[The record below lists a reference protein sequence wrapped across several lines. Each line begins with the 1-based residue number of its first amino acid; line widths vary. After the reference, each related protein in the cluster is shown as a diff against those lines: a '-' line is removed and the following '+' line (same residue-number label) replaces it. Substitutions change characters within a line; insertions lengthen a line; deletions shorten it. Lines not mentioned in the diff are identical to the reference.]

1 MIVIIKSQCGKKAL
15 IETRRVLDQFFER
28 AGDRSWE
35 GPVTQE
41 GLITVRKLLR
51 KTARRNTAVVCHRV
65 RGRHQV
71 EMEWIVGNA
80 RKFNAEGRVPTNSTG
95 RDVLR
100 RADENDWQTGEVIRL
115 FAALAALFHDF
126 GKANKIF
133 QKKLE
138 GNARTADPY
147 RHEWVS
153 LRLFEAFVGNDS
165 DQEWLERL
173 AGVDKPATQFCLDS
187 LKKDGLDK
195 TVSPFKNLPPIAAAI
210 GWLIVSHHRIPCE
223 KTLKGELSIRLS
235 VLQKLPVGIRS
246 EWCGEREDATQTEK
260 KNCWSMHK
268 NVLPFSSVKWCE
280 HARRIAKNML
290 AQPALQQ
297 ETQWCANSYVMHMA
311 RMALILAD
319 HHYSGLPPHKYYG
332 SESFPLYANS
342 YANSENKNRKRKQ
355 KLDEHLVGVE
365 KTSSRVFRSIMALD
379 SVLPTIA
386 RHKGFRKR
394 SKDRRFAWQDKAF
407 DLAEG
412 LQSLSDEQGFFG
424 INMASTGCGK
434 TLANGRI
441 MYALA
446 KPDTG
451 ARFTIAL
458 GLRTLTLQTGAA
470 LRERLGFGAE
480 DLAVLVGDGSVR
492 QLFEMQQSDDGESK
506 VQGSE
511 SAEELMPENEFVH
524 YDGGIDDGALKQWLE
539 KSPGALKLLNAP
551 IVTCTIDHLM
561 PATERLKGPR
571 YIPPTLRLMT
581 SDLVLDEPDEFSQ
594 EDFPALCRLVN
605 WAGLLGSKVLLSSAT
620 LPPDLMEGLF
630 DAYLAGRTQYQ
641 NNRGRAENRAPNIV
655 CAWFDEFDRRSQ
667 QCAEVASFTAAH
679 DEFTQSRSSTLAK
692 KADQRRRVARLVSLP
707 ELASSEGEDRYQP
720 VAAKLLELI
729 QQHHDDS
736 AQKDDKTRKRIST
749 GLVRLANIDPITD
762 IACCLMKT
770 ALPENYRIHL
780 CVYHSQ
786 HTLIIRSA
794 MERSLDAVLTRH
806 KEKDWFASNHIRQ
819 LLDNHDEPNQILVVL
834 SSPVCETGRDWDADW
849 AICEPSSMRS
859 IIQLAGRVR
868 RHRFEPV
875 SYPNLSIFETNLRSR
890 RYRGTQPAFC
900 RPGFETDEFRLN
912 SHDLNQILAPEQW
925 QSIDSRVRILKRS
938 EFSPANNLVDFEHHV
953 TRQYV
958 LGSDSDEH
966 SIIPASHWWR
976 SMANLS
982 GQLQRK
988 QPFRYDPLGR
998 QRYWFKRLD
1007 DGQGKAN
1014 WNFITRDEYWQVR
1027 EMPQL
1032 RVLRTVETNPRIGFW
1047 GVPDLQEA
1055 IDDMGEKLKL
1065 ENDVIE
1071 DRFVYLDLPAKGA
1084 DNGWLYHPMLGF
1096 SHTNQR
1102 KK

>member
-1 MIVIIKSQCGKKAL
+1 MIVVIKSQCGKKAL
-15 IETRRVLDQFFER
+15 TETRRVLDQFFER

-35 GPVTQE
+35 GPVTLE
-41 GLITVRKLLR
+41 GLKTVRKLLR
-51 KTARRNTAVVCHRV
+51 KTARRNTAVACHRV
-65 RGRHQV
+65 RGTQQL
-71 EMEWIVGNA
+71 ELEWIIGNA
-80 RKFNAEGRVPTNSTG
+80 RKFNAQGKVPTNSTG

-100 RADENDWQTGEVIRL
+100 SADENDWHTGEIIRL

-133 QKKLE
+133 QKKLA
-138 GNARTADPY
+138 GNAKTADPY

-153 LRLFEAFVGNDS
+153 LRLFEAFVGTDS
-165 DQEWLERL
+165 DQEWLGRL
-173 AGVDKPATQFCLDS
+173 ANVDKAATKLCLDS

-195 TVSPFKNLPPIAAAI
+195 TVSPFKSLPPVAAAI
-210 GWLIVSHHRIPCE
+210 GWLIVSHHRMPCE
-223 KTLKGELSIRLS
+223 KTLKKELSIRMPA
-235 VLQKLPVGIRS
+235 LQKLPAGIRS
-246 EWCGEREDATQTEK
+246 EWCGEREESSKKEK
-260 KNCWSMHK
+260 TDCWSMEK
-268 NVLPFSSVKWCE
+268 KTLPFSSAKWCE
-280 HARRIAKNML
+280 HAQRVAKNML
-290 AQPALQQ
+290 AQPVLHQTEWSGNA
-297 ETQWCANSYVMHMA
+297 YVMHMA
-311 RMALILAD
+311 RMTLMLAD
-319 HHYSGLPPHKYYG
+319 NHYSGQLAYSYYG
-332 SESFPLYANS
+332 SKNFPLYANS
-342 YANSENKNRKRKQ
+342 ENGELKQ

-365 KTSSRVFRSIMALD
+365 KTSSRVFRSLMALD
-379 SVLPTIA
+379 GALPTIA

-446 KPDTG
+446 KPDSG

-492 QLFEMQQSDDGESK
+492 QLFEMQQSDEGESK

-511 SAEELMPENEFVH
+511 SAEELMPGNEFVH

-551 IVTCTIDHLM
+551 IVACTIDHLM

-571 YIPPTLRLMT
+571 FIPPMLRLMT
-581 SDLVLDEPDEFSQ
+581 SGLVLDEPDDFSQ

-641 NNRGRAENRAPNIV
+641 RNRGRAENRAPDVV

-667 QCAEVASFTAAH
+667 QCADVASFSAAH
-679 DEFTQSRSSTLAK
+679 DEFTQSRSSALAK
-692 KADQRRRVARLVSLP
+692 KADQQRRIARLVPLP
-707 ELASSEGEDRYQP
+707 ELANSEGEDRYQL
-720 VAAKLLELI
+720 VATQLLELI

-736 AQKDDKTRKRIST
+736 ALNDDKTGKRIST
-749 GLVRLANIDPITD
+749 GLIRLANIDPITD

-770 ALPENYRIHL
+770 TLPENYRIHL

-786 HTLIIRSA
+786 HPLIIRSS

-806 KEKDWFASNHIRQ
+806 NKKDWFTSNQIRHV
-819 LLDNHDEPNQILVVL
+819 LDAHDEQNQILVVIA
-834 SSPVCETGRDWDADW
+834 SPVCETGRDWDADW

-868 RHRFEPV
+868 RHRFDPV

-890 RYRGTQPAFC
+890 RYRGAQPAFC

-912 SHDLNQILAPEQW
+912 SHDLNQILTSEQW
-925 QSIDSRVRILKRS
+925 QSIDSRVRIRKRS
-938 EFSPANNLVDFEHHV
+938 EFTPASNLVDFEHHV
-953 TRQYV
+953 TRNYV
-958 LGSDSDEH
+958 LGSDSEDF
-966 SIIPASHWWR
+966 SAIPASHWWR
-976 SMANLS
+976 SQANLS

-988 QPFRYDPLGR
+988 QPFRYDPQGR

-1007 DGQGKAN
+1007 DGQEKAN
-1014 WNFITRDEYWQVR
+1014 WNFITRDDYWHEIEVL
-1027 EMPQL
+1027 QL
-1032 RVLRTVETNPRIGFW
+1032 RVPRTIEDNPKISFW
-1047 GVPDLQEA
+1047 GTPDLQEA
-1055 IDDMGEKLKL
+1055 IDDLGEKLKL
-1065 ENDVIE
+1065 EDGAIE
-1071 DRFVYLDLPAKGA
+1071 DRFAYLDLQAKGA
-1084 DNGWLYHPMLGF
+1084 DNGWLYHPKLGF
-1096 SHTNQR
+1096 SHANR
-1102 KK
+1102 GKK

>member
-153 LRLFEAFVGNDS
+153 LRLFEAFVGTDS
-165 DQEWLERL
+165 DQEWLARL
-173 AGVDKPATQFCLDS
+173 ASVDKAATKLCLDR
-187 LKKDGLDK
+187 LNKDGLDK

-210 GWLIVSHHRIPCE
+210 GWLIVSHHRMPCE
-223 KTLKGELSIRLS
+223 KTLKKELSIRMPA
-235 VLQKLPVGIRS
+235 LQKLPVGIRS
-246 EWCGEREDATQTEK
+246 EWCGEREEATQTEK
-260 KNCWSMHK
+260 KDCWAMEK
-268 NVLPFSSVKWCE
+268 KTLPFSSAKWCE
-280 HARRIAKNML
+280 HAQRIAKSML
-290 AQPALQQ
+290 AQPALYQT
-297 ETQWCANSYVMHMA
+297 EWSGNAYVMHMA
-311 RMALILAD
+311 RMALMLAD
-319 HHYSGLPPHKYYG
+319 NHYSGQPAHSYYG
-332 SESFPLYANS
+332 SKNFPLYANS
-342 YANSENKNRKRKQ
+342 ENGELKQ

-365 KTSSRVFRSIMALD
+365 KTSSRVFRSLMALD
-379 SVLPTIA
+379 GALPTIA

-394 SKDRRFAWQDKAF
+394 SKDSRFAWQDKAF

-524 YDGGIDDGALKQWLE
+524 YDGSIDDGALKQWLD

-561 PATERLKGPR
+561 PVTERLKGPR
-571 YIPPTLRLMT
+571 FIPPMLRLMT
-581 SDLVLDEPDEFSQ
+581 SDLVLDEPDDFSQ

-875 SYPNLSIFETNLRSR
+875 SYPNLSIFETSLRSR
-890 RYRGTQPAFC
+890 RYRGSQPAFC

-912 SHDLNQILAPEQW
+912 SHDLNQILTSEQW
-925 QSIDSRVRILKRS
+925 QSIDSRVRIRKRS
-938 EFSPANNLVDFEHHV
+938 EFSPVSNLVDFEHHV
-953 TRQYV
+953 TRNYV
-958 LGSDSDEH
+958 LGSDSEDF
-966 SIIPASHWWR
+966 SVIPASHWWR
-976 SMANLS
+976 SQANLS

-988 QPFRYDPLGR
+988 QPFRYDPQGR

-1014 WNFITRDEYWQVR
+1014 WNFITRDDYWHEIDV
-1027 EMPQL
+1027 PQL
-1032 RVLRTVETNPRIGFW
+1032 RVPRTIEDNSKISFW
-1047 GVPDLQEA
+1047 GTPDLQEA
-1055 IDDMGEKLKL
+1055 IDDLGEKLKL
-1065 ENDVIE
+1065 EDGVIE
-1071 DRFVYLDLPAKGA
+1071 DRFAYLDLQAKGA
-1084 DNGWLYHPMLGF
+1084 DNGWLYHPKLGF
-1096 SHTNQR
+1096 SHANR
-1102 KK
+1102 GKK

>member
-1 MIVIIKSQCGKKAL
+1 MIVTIKSQCGKKAL
-15 IETRRVLDQFFER
+15 VETRRILDQFFER
-28 AGDRSWE
+28 AGDRCWE
-35 GPVTQE
+35 GAITLD
-41 GLITVRKLLR
+41 GLIMVRKLLR
-51 KTARRNTAVVCHRV
+51 KTARRNTAVVCHRI
-65 RGRHQV
+65 RGTRQL
-71 EMEWIVGNA
+71 ELEWIVGNA
-80 RKFNAEGRVPTNSTG
+80 RLFNAQGRVPTNRTG
-95 RDVLR
+95 RDVLKSS
-100 RADENDWQTGEVIRL
+100 DENDWHTGEVIRL

-133 QKKLE
+133 QKKLK
-138 GNARTADPY
+138 GNGKTADPY

-153 LRLFEAFVGNDS
+153 LRLFEAFVGTDS
-165 DQEWLERL
+165 DSDWLERL
-173 AGVDKPATQFCLDS
+173 ASVDKSATKLCLES
-187 LKKDGLDK
+187 LNKDGLDK
-195 TVSPFKNLPPIAAAI
+195 TVSPFKNLPPVAAAI
-210 GWLIVSHHRIPCE
+210 GWLIVSHHRMPCE
-223 KTLKGELSIRLS
+223 NTLKKELSIRMPA
-235 VLQKLPVGIRS
+235 LQKLPAGIRS
-246 EWCGEREDATQTEK
+246 NWCGEREEASAKDKTV
-260 KNCWSMHK
+260 CWSMEK
-268 NVLPFSSVKWCE
+268 KTLPFSSAKWCE
-280 HARRIAKNML
+280 HAQKIAKNML

-297 ETQWCANSYVMHMA
+297 ETQWCANSYVMHAA
-311 RMALILAD
+311 RMTLMLAD
-319 HHYSGLPPHKYYG
+319 NHYSGQPAHSYYG
-332 SESFPLYANS
+332 SKTFPLYANS
-342 YANSENKNRKRKQ
+342 ENGELKQ

-365 KTSSRVFRSIMALD
+365 KTSSRVFRSLMALD
-379 SVLPTIA
+379 GALPTIA
-386 RHKGFRKR
+386 CHKGFRRR

-412 LQSLSDEQGFFG
+412 LQPLSDEQGFFG

-446 KPDTG
+446 RPDTG

-506 VQGSE
+506 VEGSE
-511 SAEELMPENEFVH
+511 SAEELMSENEFIH
-524 YDGGIDDGALKQWLE
+524 YDGGIDDGALRQWLD

-571 YIPPTLRLMT
+571 FIPPMLRLMT
-581 SDLVLDEPDEFSQ
+581 SDLILDEPDDFSH

-641 NNRGRAENRAPNIV
+641 ENRGWAENRTPNVV
-655 CAWFDEFDRRSQ
+655 CAWFDEFDRRTQ
-667 QCAEVASFTAAH
+667 QCADVSSFTSAH
-679 DEFTQSRSSTLAK
+679 DEFTQARSSTLAK
-692 KADQRRRVARLVSLP
+692 KADQQRRVPRLVALP
-707 ELASSEGEDRYQP
+707 ELENIEGEDRYQP
-720 VAAKLLELI
+720 VAAQLLDLI

-736 AQKDDKTRKRIST
+736 AEKDAKTGKRIST

-786 HTLIIRSA
+786 HPLIIRSA

-806 KEKDWFASNHIRQ
+806 NEKDWFASSRIRH
-819 LLDNHDEPNQILVVL
+819 LLDSYEEQNQILVVL
-834 SSPVCETGRDWDADW
+834 ASPVCETGRDWDADW
-849 AICEPSSMRS
+849 AICEPSSIRS

-875 SYPNLSIFETNLRSR
+875 SSPNLSIFETNLRSR
-890 RYRGTQPAFC
+890 RYRGTQPTFC

-912 SHDLNQILAPEQW
+912 SHDLNQILTSDQW
-925 QSIDSRVRILKRS
+925 QSIDSRGRIRKRL
-938 EFSPANNLVDFEHHV
+938 EFIPASNLVDFEHHV
-953 TRQYV
+953 TRNYV
-958 LGSDSDEH
+958 LGSDSEGLNV
-966 SIIPASHWWR
+966 IPASHWWR
-976 SMANLS
+976 SQANLS

-988 QPFRYDPLGR
+988 QPFRYDPKGK

-1007 DGQGKAN
+1007 DGQEKAN
-1014 WNFITRDEYWQVR
+1014 WNFITRDDYWQVR

-1032 RVLRTVETNPRIGFW
+1032 RVPRNLEENPRISFW
-1047 GVPDLQEA
+1047 GTLDLQES
-1055 IDDMGEKLKL
+1055 IDDLGEKLKL
-1065 ENDVIE
+1065 EDDVIE
-1071 DRFVYLDLPAKGA
+1071 DRFVYLDLQAKGA
-1084 DNGWLYHPMLGF
+1084 DNGWLYHPKLGF
-1096 SHTNQR
+1096 SHANLR